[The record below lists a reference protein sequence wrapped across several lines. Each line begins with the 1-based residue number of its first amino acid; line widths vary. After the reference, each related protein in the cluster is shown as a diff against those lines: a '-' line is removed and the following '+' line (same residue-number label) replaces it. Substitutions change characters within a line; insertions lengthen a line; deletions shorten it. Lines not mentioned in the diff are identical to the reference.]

1 MADDRDRQIR
11 ERAHA
16 LWEEEGKPHGK
27 DLLHW
32 DQATREIGGADEP
45 QDQAEVQAEEA
56 IEVIEE
62 ARTAKTAKAA
72 KAPRSK
78 KT

>member
-1 MADDRDRQIR
+1 MENDREKEIR

-16 LWEEEGKPHGK
+16 LWEEDGKPHGK

-32 DQATREIGGADEP
+32 DQATREVGGAEEP

-62 ARTAKTAKAA
+62 AKAA
-72 KAPRSK
+72 RTTRRK